1 MQSRSGFSLWKPTY
15 ELWIK
20 CKMQHFYYEPWLK
33 SIVPIEHSGPL
44 HFRTPKITGLL
55 FLSSIKSKKLQISN
69 TCRMSSPFWHF
80 LTIYRK
86 LGTSLQTFTFGN
98 GTCCLTFYL
107 EIWDLAFL
115 TRKSFQLCTKNF
127 DSAEKKPRT
136 RVNAAKIWLRR
147 TTTWKAWKIGS
158 SLSFAMMWENFFD
171 IYYLSSAT
179 KSEHYR
185 SRPFD
190 KNTLKFQLNNIFKVN
205 T

>member
-1 MQSRSGFSLWKPTY
+1 
-15 ELWIK
+15 
-20 CKMQHFYYEPWLK
+20 MQHFYYEPWLK
-33 SIVPIEHSGPL
+33 KHRSN
-44 HFRTPKITGLL
+44 RTQWLASYLNTKIHGFTLSQH
-55 FLSSIKSKKLQISN
+55 SSISSKKLQISN
-69 TCRMSSPFWHF
+69 LRWVLFWHF

-86 LGTSLQTFTFGN
+86 PCSSLQTFTFGN

-115 TRKSFQLCTKNF
+115 TRKSFQLGTKNF

-185 SRPFD
+185 SSPFD